1 MEQFLDF
8 WGSNPDRNSRAPD
21 QAMRLYIA
29 YKNASSN
36 LASLKQQTVNYLIPI
51 HSGKNLI
58 PGFDSEKLNEVAD
71 LAASIEAG
79 EKRIGAIARDIDE
92 FMTLCEG
99 PRFGQLSQKRRSLH
113 LELSNKETAYKHTI
127 LKLTSANPEAIPS
140 EIEAMPT
147 AVTARG
153 EWLEMKSKLEPAI
166 AEATDRIEK
175 AQRILAKH

>member
-8 WGSNPDRNSRAPD
+8 WASNPDKNSRAPD
-21 QAMRLYIA
+21 AAMKLYL
-29 YKNASSN
+29 ASESARAN
-36 LASLKQQTVNYLIPI
+36 LAGLKRQTGQYMIPVR
-51 HSGKNLI
+51 SGKNLI
-58 PGFDSEKLNEVAD
+58 PGFDPEKLDEVAD

-99 PRFGQLSQKRRSLH
+99 PRFGQLSQKRRSLYT
-113 LELSNKETAYKHTI
+113 ELSNKETSYRHAV
-127 LKLTSANPEAIPS
+127 LKLTSAHPEAIPS
-140 EIEAMPT
+140 EIEAMPA

-175 AQRILAKH
+175 AQKILAKH